1 MQYFEMQKKTVYH
14 KLFILFFK
22 VFEDLGY
29 GI

>member
-1 MQYFEMQKKTVYH
+1 MQYFEMQKKMVYH

-22 VFEDLGY
+22 VFEGLGY